1 MPNPNR
7 NLLMTDGGGASF
19 GTRLA
24 NAARPI
30 GLAIRRATNQIIKNP
45 VTPQRT
51 STGGG
56 STRASASVSASSA
69 APTGGAVYDANA
81 AYNNL
86 INQMRSKAEEAYRN
100 NVATINNAYGQ
111 GVANVNSNY
120 DNTRAQLGASY
131 DKSQGDINRD
141 SEGSLQQAYINKM
154 LTQRG
159 LQQELSAQGL
169 NGGAAEST
177 LASLANNYG
186 NSRNNIETTKASN
199 LADLRA
205 TYQKNLADALN
216 ARNNSLAQLEQRR
229 ASALQDAEN
238 QRANMYAGMI
248 SNGSISNLATA
259 DQSYLD
265 ALRQISEPDDGFR
278 YAQLHR
284 VRHVEGNEPDH
295 GRERASLLKGA
306 HAEAREAG
314 NSEGEVV
321 IAAGEK
327 LGHIPLTREIVGL
340 PYDALGVGRH
350 ETVRGFHIDGAVPPE
365 REAETCDNK
374 YV

>member
-30 GLAIRRATNQIIKNP
+30 GLAVRRATNQIINNP
-45 VTPQRT
+45 VTPKPA

-69 APTGGAVYDANA
+69 APAGGAVYDANA

-131 DKSQGDINRD
+131 DKSKGDINRD

-199 LADLRA
+199 LAELMA

-216 ARNNSLAQLEQRR
+216 ARNNSLASLEQRR

-265 ALRQISEPDDGFR
+265 ALRQISGVQDAYKLNPTSASNLYQAANTTQAQSASDDNN
-278 YAQLHR
+278 YSKYLAQAQLDT
-284 VRHVEGNEPDH
+284 EQGATPDQIKS
-295 GRERASLLKGA
+295 SLY
-306 HAEAREAG
+306 RQYNAG
-314 NSEGEVV
+314 QMSMTTLS
-321 IAAGEK
+321 ALLQQ
-327 LGHIPLTREIVGL
+327 LGLL
-340 PYDALGVGRH
+340 
-350 ETVRGFHIDGAVPPE
+350 
-365 REAETCDNK
+365 
-374 YV
+374 